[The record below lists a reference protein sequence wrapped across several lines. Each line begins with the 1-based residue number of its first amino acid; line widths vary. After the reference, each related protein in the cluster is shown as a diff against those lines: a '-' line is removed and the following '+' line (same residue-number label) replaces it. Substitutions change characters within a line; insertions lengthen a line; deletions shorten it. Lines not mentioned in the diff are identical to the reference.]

1 MGLGA
6 LSHRRSCLITQMV
19 ATARGGSA
27 TGGLEPPPSRC
38 LAGRRPPPWWGG
50 PAWLR
55 APPPRLAGLRRWS
68 TWRTA
73 ASAAAP
79 CDHRPRAR
87 LRCSGARVRAGRLSA
102 RARASSQVWYNY
114 NSGSLASLVPVD
126 GFGQLRSHGAA
137 PMAAAFSGDG
147 CVARLRI
154 SSTSSSLSL
163 SGGRLGI
170 LRDCMYDLLLSAA
183 PHSRRKLSSL
193 SGA

>member
-1 MGLGA
+1 MFGRVRCYGKARQHFNSKYARRLIQC
-6 LSHRRSCLITQMV
+6 LSHRCCRPLRRSEQPR
-19 ATARGGSA
+19 RGGTSSIYPLA
-27 TGGLEPPPSRC
+27 QWRLPPPLVRHDWQVYGD
-38 LAGRRPPPWWGG
+38 GRPGAR
-50 PAWLR
+50 
-55 APPPRLAGLRRWS
+55 
-68 TWRTA
+68 
-73 ASAAAP
+73 SAAAP

-170 LRDCMYDLLLSAA
+170 LETPAL
-183 PHSRRKLSSL
+183 
-193 SGA
+193 